1 MSFPEGFQT
10 QLPQLTLIPRV
21 VPGKHHHASAGGC
34 ILDCTVVLEPGEDR
48 HQLPCAP
55 CCIVHPTAVPSP
67 FSTRQI
73 PWLPM
78 DLLVLAFLLVGGL
91 VAGDW
96 QEPDL
101 SHGCARG
108 SCYPATGNL
117 LVGRATRLSATST
130 CGLDGPQEYCIVS
143 HLQDSEKCFTCDSR
157 DPSLPE
163 SHRIENVIYLS
174 SPHDQRTWW
183 QSENGVEHVSIR
195 LDLEGEF
202 HFTHLIMKFKT
213 FRPAAM
219 LVERSADFG
228 RSWKVYRYF
237 AYNCSKLFPG
247 VPTHPLGRVDEVLCD
262 QRYSEIEPSS
272 HGEVIFKVLD
282 PSIPVA
288 DPYSPE
294 IQELL
299 RVTNLRVNLTKL
311 HTLGDNLLDSRREVL
326 QKYYYAVDEL
336 VLRGSCFCHGH
347 AAHCAPAPGAPTPS
361 VPGMIHGRC
370 VCEHHTQ
377 GLNCERC
384 EDFYQDLPWRPA
396 EGSSTNAC
404 RRCDCNEHSRRCHFD
419 LAVFLATGNTSGGVC
434 DDCQH
439 NTMGRH
445 CHLCKPFYY
454 RHPRS
459 DIRSPTAC
467 APCDCDPAGSL
478 DGGACDGHTDVALG
492 MIAGQCRCK
501 ENVAGP
507 RCDRCRHG
515 AYGLSHSDPQ
525 GCQPCRC
532 DPRGT
537 VVGSSPCD
545 PISGDCYCKR
555 FVAGRSCNQCVPE
568 FWGLSYDLGGC
579 RPCACDFGGAYNNRC
594 SMEDG
599 ACPCRPHIMGRQ
611 CDQVQPGFFCAP
623 LDYYTYEAEQATGH
637 GPSHSQLPGAI
648 RAEVPQD
655 CLEYDTREPAGRK
668 GRSRHQPRAPQP
680 PVPSRRSRQQPPK
693 PDVEEVV
700 RDGAGRMVTWT
711 GSGFARVRDGAGLT
725 FRVDN
730 VPYPMDYEL
739 LLRYEPE
746 SAEDWEAVVSVSS
759 RVLPTSSRCGNL
771 LPSEQMYRE
780 SLPHS
785 QRYVLL
791 SRPFCFEPSTPYEVT
806 MRLQRAGVTQRHPGA
821 FILID
826 SLVLLPRVSELPGFH
841 GAEAAARQEELE
853 RYQCLEVFRMAPP
866 HPLAQACARLV
877 CSISAL
883 MHGGALP
890 CQCDPQG
897 SLSSECQVQGGQ
909 CECKPHVIGRRCDRC
924 SPGSYGFGPLGCSSC
939 TCSPEGSV
947 SQLCDQVSGQCR
959 CQPGTVGRQCDQCQP
974 SHWGFPACRPCQ
986 CNGHAEEC
994 DPRTGTCLRCRD
1006 HTSGRHCERCQDG
1019 YYGNPVLGSGQQ
1031 CRPCPC
1037 PGYPGTRHY
1046 HGIACHADDETHH
1059 IVCLCAPGYAG
1070 PRCDRCSPGYFGA
1083 PETEGGECR
1092 PCQCNNNIDTSDPE
1106 GCDPRTGQCLRCLYH
1121 TAGPRC
1127 AQCQPGYYGN
1137 ALQRSCRRCGCD
1149 PRGTLASH
1157 CTNGTC
1163 DCDRGTGACAC
1174 RPNVVGKSCDRC
1186 APHFWNLGGS
1196 RGCEPCGCHP
1206 THALHPACDT
1216 VTGQCHCRPGF
1227 GGRVCSQCQEHHW
1240 GNPEQECRA
1249 CECEPLGAE
1258 SPQCEQD
1265 NGQCQCRLGFGG
1277 LRCDRCQ
1284 RGYQEPFPHCS
1295 PCHPCFGHWDLA
1307 MGSLRE
1313 GLQRLGAQ
1321 VQALRE
1327 GGSALPLSPRRLRE
1341 LEEALGHVERLLGDG
1356 DSPVGPLLDG
1366 LPRQLGGTRMELDN
1380 FWKHLQEVERHL
1392 DQLVQADTQ
1401 QHGQLAEL
1409 SRELGGLNRTASHLQ
1424 TLLSTVASAGFS
1436 ESYRSILAS
1445 LEASRQAEVVANGTA
1460 GELRRAQMT
1469 QRETERLLRQ
1479 RGNTFRRG
1487 TAAAR
1492 KSLREAQK
1500 RVMGLNITRI
1510 NEKICGAPGDWSC
1523 EHASCGGALC
1533 RDSAGKRH
1541 CGGTGCAGALP
1552 ISARALT
1559 SAQNAS
1565 QQLEVAL
1572 GQLGVVA
1579 QKMQE
1584 VQELARG
1591 ARSRA
1596 EEALGR
1602 SQAARSRAE
1611 KATAQLRDFIRRI
1624 KAFLAEEGADPGSIE
1639 LVARQVLN
1647 ISLPSSPEQIQQLLW
1662 EMRESI
1668 SQLEGV
1674 DAVLNSTAEG
1684 LAVARD
1690 LLAQGQEARE
1700 RAEGIRDELVG
1711 TQQALE
1717 VARTQ
1722 AMTARSTL
1730 QSARDAI
1737 QVAENRAKEAE
1748 RSLRV
1753 LDRKESQAQRRLQE
1767 LAQLITTLQ
1776 ESSQDARHMAQ
1787 QAKDGAQ
1794 RATTTSGMLS
1804 QDLAQVTQRYVVLKN
1819 RVGLLDRVSGGALQR
1834 VSQLMAEAQD
1844 LLDKASNSKRKLED
1858 LEQRFGAN
1866 ERTMAAKVTRL
1877 QALEQQVTG
1886 LLQEIRERAN
1896 AYATC

>member
-1 MSFPEGFQT
+1 
-10 QLPQLTLIPRV
+10 
-21 VPGKHHHASAGGC
+21 
-34 ILDCTVVLEPGEDR
+34 
-48 HQLPCAP
+48 
-55 CCIVHPTAVPSP
+55 
-67 FSTRQI
+67 
-73 PWLPM
+73 M
-78 DLLVLAFLLVGGL
+78 DLLVLTLLLVGIAPARGQ
-91 VAGDW
+91 
-96 QEPDL
+96 QEPDP

-117 LVGRATRLSATST
+117 LVGRAPRLSATST
-130 CGLDGPQEYCIVS
+130 CGMHGPQEYCIVS

-157 DPSLPE
+157 DPSLPQ
-163 SHRIENVIYLS
+163 SHRIENVIFLS
-174 SPHDQRTWW
+174 GPRTPRTWW
-183 QSENGVEHVSIR
+183 QSENGVEHVSIQ
-195 LDLEGEF
+195 LDLEAEF

-247 VPTHPLGRVDEVLCD
+247 IPDQPSGLVDEVLCD

-288 DPYSPE
+288 DPYSPD
-294 IQELL
+294 IQDLL

-311 HTLGDNLLDSRREVL
+311 HTLGDNLLDTRREVL
-326 QKYYYAVDEL
+326 HKYYYAVDEL

-347 AAHCAPAPGAPTPS
+347 AAQCAPAPGAPVATA
-361 VPGMIHGRC
+361 PGMVHGHC

-384 EDFYQDLPWRPA
+384 EDFYHDLPWRPA

-419 LAVFLATGNTSGGVC
+419 MAVFLATGNTSGAVC
-434 DDCQH
+434 DGCQH
-439 NTMGRH
+439 NTMGRR

-459 DIRSPTAC
+459 DIRAPTAC

-501 ENVAGP
+501 ENVAGA
-507 RCDRCRHG
+507 RCDRCQHG
-515 AYGLSHSDPQ
+515 AYGLSHGDPQ

-537 VVGSSPCD
+537 VAGSSPCD

-555 FVAGRSCNQCVPE
+555 FVAGRSCSQCVPE
-568 FWGLSYDLGGC
+568 FWGLSYDVGGC
-579 RPCACDFGGAYNNRC
+579 RPCDCDFGGAYSNRC

-599 ACPCRPHIMGRQ
+599 ACPCRPHLMGRQ
-611 CDQVQPGFFCAP
+611 CDQVQPGFFCPP
-623 LDYYTYEAEQATGH
+623 LDYYTYEAELAIGH
-637 GPSHSQLPGAI
+637 SHDHDQLPGAI
-648 RAEVPQD
+648 RAEAPQD
-655 CLEYDTREPAGRK
+655 CLEYDPGELGARRGRPQHQ
-668 GRSRHQPRAPQP
+668 RSPRRAPHP
-680 PVPSRRSRQQPPK
+680 RSTPRRSRQQPPK

-700 RDGAGRMVTWT
+700 RDGTARMVTWT

-739 LLRYEPE
+739 LVRYEPE

-759 RVLPTSSRCGNL
+759 QALPTSPRCGNL
-771 LPSEQMYRE
+771 LPSEQMYHE

-806 MRLQRAGVTQRHPGA
+806 MRLQRAGVTQRHPNA

-826 SLVLLPRVSELPGFH
+826 SLVLLPRVLELPGLH
-841 GAEAAARQEELE
+841 GAEAAPRLEELE
-853 RYQCLEVFRMAPP
+853 RYRCLEAFRMAPP
-866 HPLAQACARLV
+866 PALAQACVRLL
-877 CSISAL
+877 CSVSAL

-897 SLSSECQVQGGQ
+897 SRSSECQPHGGQ
-909 CECKPHVIGRRCDRC
+909 CQCKPHVLGRRCDRC
-924 SPGSYGFGPLGCSSC
+924 ATGSYGFGPLGCSPC
-939 TCSPEGSV
+939 ACSAEGSV
-947 SQLCDQVSGQCR
+947 SQLCDAVSGQCR
-959 CQPGTVGRQCDQCQP
+959 CQPGAVGRRCDQCQP
-974 SHWGFPACRPCQ
+974 GHWGFPSCRPCQ

-994 DPRTGTCLRCRD
+994 DPRTGSCLRCRD
-1006 HTSGRHCERCQDG
+1006 HTTGRHCERCQDG
-1019 YYGNPVLGSGQQ
+1019 YYGDPVLGSGQQ

-1046 HGIACHADDETHH
+1046 HGSACHADQETHH
-1059 IVCLCAPGYAG
+1059 IVCLCAPGYTG
-1070 PRCDRCSPGYFGA
+1070 PRCDSCSPGYFGA
-1083 PETEGGECR
+1083 PEMEGGVCR
-1092 PCQCNNNIDTSDPE
+1092 PCQCNNNIDASDP
-1106 GCDPRTGQCLRCLYH
+1106 GACDPRTGHCLRCLYH
-1121 TAGPRC
+1121 TAGPHC
-1127 AQCQPGYYGN
+1127 TLCQPGYYGN
-1137 ALQRSCRRCGCD
+1137 ALQRSCRRCSCD

-1157 CTNGTC
+1157 CTAGSC
-1163 DCDRGTGACAC
+1163 ACDRGTGACAC

-1186 APHFWNLGGS
+1186 APHFWSLGGLG
-1196 RGCEPCGCHP
+1196 GCEPCGCHP
-1206 THALHPACDT
+1206 TRSLHPACDA
-1216 VTGQCHCRPGF
+1216 VTGQCQCRPGF
-1227 GGRVCSQCQEHHW
+1227 GGRVCSQCQELHW
-1240 GNPEQECRA
+1240 GDPEQECRA
-1249 CECEPLGAE
+1249 CDCEPLGAE
-1258 SPQCEQD
+1258 SPQCEQSS
-1265 NGQCQCRLGFGG
+1265 GQCRCRPGFSGQ
-1277 LRCDRCQ
+1277 RCDHCQ
-1284 RGYQEPFPHCS
+1284 RGFQEAFPRCS
-1295 PCHPCFGHWDLA
+1295 PCHPCFGQWDPAL
-1307 MGSLRE
+1307 GLLRD
-1313 GLQRLGAQ
+1313 GLRCLGEQA
-1321 VQALRE
+1321 QALRD
-1327 GGSALPLSPRRLRE
+1327 GGSLSPLSPRRLQA
-1341 LEEALGHVERLLGDG
+1341 LQEALGRVEQLLGEG
-1356 DSPVGPLLDG
+1356 GSAGGPLLDT
-1366 LPRQLGGTRMELDN
+1366 LPGRLNGTRQVCAIGYGKGSPAWSAKRLNASLRPQRMELDD
-1380 FWKHLQEVERHL
+1380 FWKQLQELERHL
-1392 DQLVQADTQ
+1392 DQLAQADV
-1401 QHGQLAEL
+1401 QHHDRIGVL
-1409 SRELGGLNRTASHLQ
+1409 SRQLGGLNRTASHLQ
-1424 TLLSTVASAGFS
+1424 TLLSTVSAAGFS

-1445 LEASRQAEVVANGTA
+1445 VEGSRLAEAVANGTA
-1460 GELRRAQMT
+1460 GEVAGAQATRRAA
-1469 QRETERLLRQ
+1469 ERALRQ
-1479 RGNTFRRG
+1479 RGDAFRRG

-1500 RVMGLNITRI
+1500 RVTGLSAAGV
-1510 NEKICGAPGDWSC
+1510 NEKICGAPGDRSC
-1523 EHASCGGALC
+1523 EQAPCGGALC
-1533 RDSAGKRH
+1533 RDDGGMRH
-1541 CGGTGCAGALP
+1541 CGGTACMGALP
-1552 ISARALT
+1552 VSARALS
-1559 SAQNAS
+1559 SAHNAS

-1579 QKMQE
+1579 QKTQE

-1602 SQAARSRAE
+1602 SQAARSQAE

-1647 ISLPSSPEQIQQLLW
+1647 ISLPSSPRRIQELLQ

-1674 DAVLNSTAEG
+1674 DAVLNSTAQG
-1684 LAVARD
+1684 LAVAQGLLEKGRD
-1690 LLAQGQEARE
+1690 ARQ
-1700 RAEGIRDELVG
+1700 RAEGVKDELVG

-1717 VARTQ
+1717 VARAQ
-1722 AMTARSTL
+1722 ATAAGSAL

-1737 QVAENRAKEAE
+1737 RVAESRAKEAE
-1748 RSLRV
+1748 RRLQA
-1753 LDRKESQAQRRLQE
+1753 LEGKESRVQRRLQE
-1767 LAQLITTLQ
+1767 LGQHITALQ
-1776 ESSQDARHMAQ
+1776 ERDQDTRRMAQ
-1787 QAKDGAQ
+1787 RAKDGAQ
-1794 RATTTSGMLS
+1794 RATATAGMLS
-1804 QDLAQVTQRYVVLKN
+1804 QDLVQVTQRYMVLKT
-1819 RVGLLDRVSGGALQR
+1819 RVSALDGVSGGALQR
-1834 VSQLMAEAQD
+1834 VTQLTAEAQD
-1844 LLDKASNSKRKLED
+1844 LLDKASTSKRKLEE
-1858 LEQRFGAN
+1858 LEQHFGAN
-1866 ERTMAAKVTRL
+1866 ERAMAAKATRL
-1877 QALEQQVTG
+1877 QALEQRVWG
-1886 LLQEIRERAN
+1886 LLEEIRERAN